1 MKLQAVL
8 FDVDGTLSETERDG
22 HRVAFNMAFKET
34 GVPWNWDEEL
44 YGKLLA
50 VTGGKERMHYYVEHF
65 LKEDPTKYAE
75 KIPALHKVKTK
86 HYVGLM
92 ESGRIPLRPGVH
104 RLLDEIKKA
113 GIKIAVVTT
122 TTPENVTA
130 LIHGTLGPS
139 GMEYFDLVAAGDIVP
154 QKKPSP
160 DIYHYALE
168 QLKLKPE
175 ETIAIEDSDNG
186 LKSSLGAG
194 VKTIVTVNGY
204 TENQDFSGAA
214 LVLSDLGEPAKP
226 ARVINGSNFQKPFV
240 DLELLQ
246 KIHAE

>member
-22 HRVAFNMAFKET
+22 HRVAFNMAFEET

-65 LKEDPTKYAE
+65 LKEDPTKYSE
-75 KIPALHKVKTK
+75 QIPLLHKIKTK
-86 HYVGLM
+86 HYVSLM
-92 ESGRIPLRPGVH
+92 GSGRIPLRPGVH

-113 GIKIAVVTT
+113 GIKIAIVTT
-122 TTPENVTA
+122 TTPENVYA
-130 LIHGTLGPS
+130 LVHGTLGPS

-154 QKKPSP
+154 KKKPAP

-168 QLKLKPE
+168 QLNLKPE
-175 ETIAIEDSDNG
+175 DTIAIEDSENG
-186 LKSSLGAG
+186 LKSSLGAC
-194 VKTIVTVNGY
+194 VKTIITVNGY
-204 TENQDFSGAA
+204 TEDQDFNGAA
-214 LVLSDLGEPAKP
+214 LVLSDLGEPENP
-226 ARVINGSNFQKPFV
+226 AEIIGVNDSGKTYVNLQ
-240 DLELLQ
+240 LLQ
-246 KIHAE
+246 TIHAG